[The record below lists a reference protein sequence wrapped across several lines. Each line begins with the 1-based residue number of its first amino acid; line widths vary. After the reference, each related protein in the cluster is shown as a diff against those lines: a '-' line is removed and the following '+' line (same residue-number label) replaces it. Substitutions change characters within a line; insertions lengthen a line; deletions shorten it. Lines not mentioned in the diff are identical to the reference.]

1 MSMTTAFARV
11 SFTPRASRVPMNGN
25 ENANNGNAPKKM
37 LYEVKQTLP
46 PQHSLGCHAFPRNT
60 HCGDTISLR
69 NKYFVVDKVSY
80 RFKLEYG
87 KYKRDDT
94 RLYVQEAT
102 RYLLNKHLD
111 ALLCG
116 DDAVKNLMSGDGDA
130 QTFGEKENDER
141 DTNEKDDKM
150 T

>member
-1 MSMTTAFARV
+1 MRHVHDHRV
-11 SFTPRASRVPMNGN
+11 RPRFVYSQGVSRTHERQRPEEDAVRS
-25 ENANNGNAPKKM
+25 
-37 LYEVKQTLP
+37 QTLP